1 MTNHNKRVGCFC
13 FSVSFYFILNPSDFF
28 FSFRFSLLD
37 LHSRE
42 FFDNTITTEVYSSV
56 RFPTS
61 AVKSFPKAQ
70 FIWQIRGINS
80 TTYEKIVDG
89 EKGRLLISQS
99 GDLYIVGV
107 RREDTGAYRCVV
119 TNPVTKQQIVFNI
132 LLNVNEGALFER
144 PLDAA
149 L

>member
-1 MTNHNKRVGCFC
+1 M
-13 FSVSFYFILNPSDFF
+13 
-28 FSFRFSLLD
+28 
-37 LHSRE
+37 
-42 FFDNTITTEVYSSV
+42 

-70 FIWQIRGINS
+70 FTWQVRGINS

-89 EKGRLLISQS
+89 ENGRLFISQS

-107 RREDTGAYRCVV
+107 RREDTGAYRRVV

-132 LLNVNEGALFER
+132 LLNVNEGTLFEK

-149 L
+149 S

>member
-1 MTNHNKRVGCFC
+1 M
-13 FSVSFYFILNPSDFF
+13 
-28 FSFRFSLLD
+28 
-37 LHSRE
+37 
-42 FFDNTITTEVYSSV
+42 
-56 RFPTS
+56 RFPTNT
-61 AVKSFPKAQ
+61 VKSFPKAQ
-70 FIWQIRGINS
+70 FIWQIRGIKS

-89 EKGRLLISQS
+89 ENGRLLISQS

-132 LLNVNEGALFER
+132 LLNVNEGTVFEK

>member
-1 MTNHNKRVGCFC
+1 M
-13 FSVSFYFILNPSDFF
+13 
-28 FSFRFSLLD
+28 
-37 LHSRE
+37 
-42 FFDNTITTEVYSSV
+42 

-89 EKGRLLISQS
+89 ENGRLLISQS

-107 RREDTGAYRCVV
+107 RGEDTGAYRCVV
-119 TNPVTKQQIVFNI
+119 TNPVKKPQIVYNI
-132 LLNVNEGALFER
+132 LLNVNEGTLFEK

>member
-1 MTNHNKRVGCFC
+1 M
-13 FSVSFYFILNPSDFF
+13 
-28 FSFRFSLLD
+28 
-37 LHSRE
+37 
-42 FFDNTITTEVYSSV
+42 
-56 RFPTS
+56 
-61 AVKSFPKAQ
+61 KSFPKAQ

-89 EKGRLLISQS
+89 ENGRLLISQS

-107 RREDTGAYRCVV
+107 RGEDTGAYRCVL
-119 TNPVTKQQIVFNI
+119 TNPVKKPQIVYNI
-132 LLNVNEGALFER
+132 LLNVNEGTFFEK